1 MDNFDYLI
9 DPMKVTM
16 DDCEIV
22 ATIPSPAGLP
32 PPSPGTSMWLQ
43 SAHMRLEEDEDEFGD
58 WMYDNPVQDF
68 EAAPLTLSTGPQIK
82 LRLDRVS
89 SCPTPC
95 QAAAPESE
103 FGILLTAHDVTPPQ
117 EEVLPD
123 MLVLAQYPVL
133 LAARP
138 WFLGYHAM
146 TLWVLATL

>member
-1 MDNFDYLI
+1 MDDFEEGDE
-9 DPMKVTM
+9 DPMGATM
-16 DDCEIV
+16 DDCAIL

-43 SAHMRLEEDEDEFGD
+43 SARMRLEEDEDEF
-58 WMYDNPVQDF
+58 DF

-95 QAAAPESE
+95 QAAAPESD
-103 FGILLTAHDVTPPQ
+103 FGILLAAHDVTPPQ
-117 EEVLPD
+117 EEVLPG

-146 TLWVLATL
+146 TLWVLAAL